1 MNYNAR
7 SIIVAFSFTTAKVQ
21 QKMRVCNSRMHFL
34 TQSQE
39 NGAFF
44 YAKSSF
50 CTNFFHGVTK
60 LGYLP
65 AFRIVNFFPA
75 DDDDCV
81 FFF

>member
-1 MNYNAR
+1 MHHYRGASHYYKKTHHMNYNAR

-44 YAKSSF
+44 LRKVKF
-50 CTNFFHGVTK
+50 LH
-60 LGYLP
+60 
-65 AFRIVNFFPA
+65 
-75 DDDDCV
+75 
-81 FFF
+81 

>member
-7 SIIVAFSFTTAKVQ
+7 SIIVAFSFTAAKVQ
-21 QKMRVCNSRMHFL
+21 QKMRLCNSRMHFL

-60 LGYLP
+60 LVCHICPWKVYTFSL
-65 AFRIVNFFPA
+65 RRMKI
-75 DDDDCV
+75 
-81 FFF
+81 